1 MQFPSDT
8 PIVSPGSRLREVVA
22 RLQRRLGGDEGFT
35 LVELT
40 IVLLII
46 GILISV
52 ALPSYLSFK
61 DRASKVAAKTDVAQA
76 IRSVASYGADNFPGA
91 LNDPNANAADSG
103 YSGISLFWLSTKYD
117 ASISTIPGVPF
128 VMNPVDFTG
137 TATDFCLTASV
148 GRWTAVKHGIDGAI
162 QVGTQYNS
170 NGSCTVS

>member
-1 MQFPSDT
+1 M
-8 PIVSPGSRLREVVA
+8 V
-22 RLQRRLGGDEGFT
+22 
-35 LVELT
+35 
-40 IVLLII
+40 
-46 GILISV
+46 
-52 ALPSYLSFK
+52 
-61 DRASKVAAKTDVAQA
+61 
-76 IRSVASYGADNFPGA
+76 RSVASYGADNFPGA